1 MDLRFRIT
9 SIIVLFSSVIF
20 LLATI
25 LTVLNARSAVID
37 EVTSTLKL
45 AQQLNLSNKQYITIK
60 QLGNIRH
67 LRIVPDDTSYN
78 VNEFSKE
85 TFVVSGVPQI
95 FVRFVL
101 PKKQSL
107 SLHLPS
113 PSGHD
118 FLLVANPTDEI
129 KESWKETRLYLGLLL
144 FLIIATSVLA
154 YAVTGHALKPVNI
167 ILEGL
172 REIKS
177 GHFHKRL
184 PDFNLPE
191 YSAISHD
198 FNTMVENLEKSQQ
211 LNQILTKKMLNVQ
224 ELERKSLARD
234 LHDEMGQSLTAM
246 KAFCASAK
254 YYKIP
259 QAVDDHL
266 SSINSTCDNLF
277 NVVRD
282 MMQLLT
288 PPLLEEFGLIVAI
301 EELINK
307 WQLQNKCAV
316 ILQIDP
322 KLQNISGDI
331 SGENDIHLFRIVQES
346 LTNILKHSSANHV
359 VISLTCHKIKPEKN
373 SITLTVKDNGKGFD
387 LKQIDGGT
395 GLNGIRERAMILNGK
410 LEIKSHRGIGTT
422 ITLELPNEY
431 NNETN

>member
-1 MDLRFRIT
+1 MDLRLRIT
-9 SIIVLFSSVIF
+9 SIIVVFSSVIF

-25 LTVLNARSAVID
+25 LTILNARSAVID
-37 EVTSTLKL
+37 EVSSTLKL
-45 AQQLNLSNKQYITIK
+45 AQQLNLSNKQYITIQ

-67 LRIVPDDTSYN
+67 LRIVPDDKNYS
-78 VNEFSKE
+78 VNEFSNEKF
-85 TFVVSGVPQI
+85 TVPGVPQA

-107 SLHLPS
+107 VLKLPS
-113 PSGHD
+113 PTGKG

-129 KESWKETRLYLGLLL
+129 EESWQETRTFLGLLL
-144 FLIIATSVLA
+144 FLTIAMSI
-154 YAVTGHALKPVNI
+154 AVYVVVGHALKPVNI

-191 YSAISHD
+191 YSAISRD
-198 FNTMVENLEKSQQ
+198 FNTMVKNLDQSQQ
-211 LNQILTKKMLNVQ
+211 QNLVLTEKMLNVQ

-254 YYKIP
+254 YHEIP

-266 SSINSTCDNLF
+266 TSINSTCDNLF
-277 NVVRD
+277 KVVRN
-282 MMQLLT
+282 MMQHLT
-288 PPLLEEFGLIVAI
+288 PPLLEEFGLTVAI
-301 EELINK
+301 EELVNK
-307 WQLQNKCAV
+307 WQLQNECAV

-322 KLQNISGDI
+322 ELQNISKE
-331 SGENDIHLFRIVQES
+331 SDIHLFRIVQES
-346 LTNILKHSSANHV
+346 LTNALKHSAANRV
-359 VISLTCHKIKPEKN
+359 VISITTHKFDDGKCSIVLTI
-373 SITLTVKDNGKGFD
+373 KDNGKGFN

-395 GLNGIRERAMILNGK
+395 GLNGIRERAMILGAK
-410 LEIKSHRGIGTT
+410 LEIDSHQDTGTT
-422 ITLELPNEY
+422 ISLELPNGC
-431 NNETN
+431 NNETD